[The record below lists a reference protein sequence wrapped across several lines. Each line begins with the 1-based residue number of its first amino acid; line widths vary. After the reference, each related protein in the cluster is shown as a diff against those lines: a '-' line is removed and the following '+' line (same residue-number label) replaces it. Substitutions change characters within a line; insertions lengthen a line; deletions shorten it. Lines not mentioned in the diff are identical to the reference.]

1 MKGKRIILIALGAAA
16 LGFTGVV
23 CAMAAHMA
31 HMPAYTASATS
42 SQAVSAV
49 SGAAQTAIS
58 TTTLADFFKSS
69 PKQLV
74 TRVGYAK
81 NIPSPK
87 SLTFTPDGK
96 EIWVASLMN
105 EKSGLTVFDVSFM
118 NAELTNKV
126 NASMGAMAAAGNN
139 AKNAATVST
148 STIAKRIADI
158 VLPGGG
164 AVEVI
169 FSKDS
174 SKAYVSQM
182 ETARVFEID
191 TATKKILR
199 IFKTGASWTKIM
211 LLSPDEKKL
220 YASNWI
226 SNNVSEIDLVTGKL
240 IRNIKTVATPRGLYI
255 TKDGAYLY
263 VAGYDK
269 GEIQKIDL
277 ATGKGTVIYKT
288 GGAMRHIVADESA
301 PGGGVLYISDMGRA
315 SIFKL
320 SLKDDS
326 VTKFASTDVNPNTI
340 ALSPDK
346 KILIVSCRGVNKSAT
361 DYYNPGPE
369 WGSVLLFDTE
379 TGKLL
384 DAVVGG
390 NQPTALDIAQSGTY
404 FAFSDFLDAR
414 IQLFALP
421 SPEILKMGNG
431 GRGPVYK
438 KELKK

>member
-1 MKGKRIILIALGAAA
+1 MSTANSAQVQQVATSSIS
-16 LGFTGVV
+16 V
-23 CAMAAHMA
+23 
-31 HMPAYTASATS
+31 TASAKADTI
-42 SQAVSAV
+42 A
-49 SGAAQTAIS
+49 
-58 TTTLADFFKSS
+58 TTTLIEFFMAS
-69 PKQLV
+69 PRQLV
-74 TRVGYAK
+74 TRVGFAK
-81 NIPSPK
+81 NIPAPK

-96 EIWVASLMN
+96 EMWVASLMN
-105 EKSGLTVFDVSFM
+105 AKSGLAVFDVSFM
-118 NAELTNKV
+118 NDELTGQV
-126 NASMGAMAAAGNN
+126 NASVGAAIGNPSSSVKAAST
-139 AKNAATVST
+139 TV
-148 STIAKRIADI
+148 AKRIASI

-169 FSKDS
+169 FSKDG

-191 TATKKILR
+191 TSAKKVLR

-211 LLSPDEKKL
+211 LISPDGKKL

-226 SNNVSEIDLVTGKL
+226 TNNVSEIDLVTGKL
-240 IRNIKTVATPRGLYI
+240 VRNIKTVATPRGLYA
-255 TKDGAYLY
+255 TKGGAYLY

-277 ATGKGTVIYKT
+277 STGKGTVVYKT
-288 GGAMRHIVADESA
+288 GGAMRHIVADENA
-301 PGGGVLYISDMGRA
+301 PNGGVLYISDMGRA

-326 VTKFASTDVNPNTI
+326 VVKFASTDVNPNTI

-369 WGSVLLFDTE
+369 WGSVLLFDTA
-379 TGKLL
+379 TGAKL
-384 DAVVGG
+384 DAIVGG
-390 NQPTALDIAQSGTY
+390 NQPTALDIASNGSF

-421 SPEILKMGNG
+421 SYEVLKMGNG
-431 GRGPVYK
+431 GRSGVYK
-438 KELKK
+438 KELRK